1 MQVGEVSCLP
11 LLAQLGAF
19 HAFLFCFEQV
29 CFAEVSVH
37 LCLSWAFC
45 SNFSYPFREAWAG
58 KNTHKIWTGDL
69 DQKQITTS
77 QYLPLAEKVN
87 SMPGLVLWPNRD

>member
-1 MQVGEVSCLP
+1 MQVGEVSCLL

-29 CFAEVSVH
+29 CFAEVSVQ

-45 SNFSYPFREAWAG
+45 SNFNYPFREAWDG
-58 KNTHKIWTGDL
+58 QNTQEVWTDDV
-69 DQKQITTS
+69 DQNQIS
-77 QYLPLAEKVN
+77 NPQYLPLAEKV
-87 SMPGLVLWPNRD
+87 SPSPGLVLWPNRD